1 MVLEL
6 VDKRARQRRGWRRD
20 APEVAFAHVPRDDD
34 AHARHL
40 VPVPPLLEPVVEARL
55 AAAHVEER
63 VDEVGQ
69 PRAAPLQRKRVR
81 GDRGAKAE
89 REGHEADEDG
99 EEEAPVARLELAPRR
114 RRPVRRRGR
123 QEVSRRDVAVARVA
137 ACRIARAEVAELELL
152 LREQAL
158 PRQPLWSI
166 GSRQTAPQG
175 KGQPR
180 DDSAASTAAMYR
192 PSIAWLPRFASFL
205 IPFSCRD
212 HDWWPGAGRRREG
225 DEHVCPDPSKGHLHG
240 IESYHLR

>member
-1 MVLEL
+1 MRKETQLPDRAPWVLGTWCGA
-6 VDKRARQRRGWRRD
+6 VRPYRARESCHF
-20 APEVAFAHVPRDDD
+20 PEHDD

-175 KGQPR
+175 IGQPR

-192 PSIAWLPRFASFL
+192 PSIAWPRLWAACLCWKPLMRALGSRRTPIAAASGL
-205 IPFSCRD
+205 
-212 HDWWPGAGRRREG
+212 
-225 DEHVCPDPSKGHLHG
+225 
-240 IESYHLR
+240 